1 MKTLSK
7 TLLASAM
14 VAAGITGFNTA
25 HAVEWSLSGEI
36 AVEWTDSDAN
46 DDLDLDVTTTD
57 LVVGVSEKFGE
68 VEVEGYA
75 AFAKDDVDPDTSGL
89 VDDGAGITVSGG
101 FGSVFVG
108 NDGTGVFVGDA
119 TDVLYNNSEAFF
131 LDPTTNVIDYSLP
144 LGDDFSLNIFLDS
157 TSGDEEDI
165 DALGVYGSYS
175 FSGFTFALGYTSID
189 DAGAYTSTEVDGV
202 DYADQEDILDFAV
215 TFESGPIAAG
225 VGYQSTELAGDDFE
239 VLSAFLTYTAG
250 PVTITPYY
258 EDRSFDPADDDV
270 VALNISYSFS
280 DNFYAFFETAD
291 FDSDGSDNSEV
302 GLVLTF

>member
-25 HAVEWSLSGEI
+25 HAVEFSLNGEI

-57 LVVGVSEKFGE
+57 LVFGASEKFGE
-68 VEVEGYA
+68 VKVEGYA
-75 AFAKDDVDPDTSGL
+75 AFEKDTVEGDSSGL
-89 VDDGAGITVSGG
+89 VDDGAGITVSGA

-131 LDPTTNVIDYSLP
+131 VDPTTNVIDYNLP
-144 LGDDFSLNIFLDS
+144 LGGDAFSLNIFLDS
-157 TSGDEEDI
+157 TTGDDEDI
-165 DALGVYGSYS
+165 DAFGAYGSYS
-175 FSGFTFALGYTSID
+175 VSGLTFALGYTSID
-189 DAGAYTSTEVDGV
+189 DAGAYSGDF
-202 DYADQEDILDFAV
+202 DDDILDVFV
-215 TFESGPIAAG
+215 GYEGGPIAAG
-225 VGYQSTELAGDDFE
+225 FAYQATEASDTDHE
-239 VLSAFLTYTAG
+239 VTSVFLTYTAG
-250 PVTITPYY
+250 PVAITPYY
-258 EDRSFDPADDDV
+258 EELDFGANDDEV
-270 VALNISYSFS
+270 IALNVTYSFS